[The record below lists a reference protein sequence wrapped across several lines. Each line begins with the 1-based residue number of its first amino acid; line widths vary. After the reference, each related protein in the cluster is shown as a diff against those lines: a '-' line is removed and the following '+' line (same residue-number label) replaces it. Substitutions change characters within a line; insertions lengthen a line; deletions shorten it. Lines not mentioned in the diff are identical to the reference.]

1 MSNEKGGLIKKKPRK
16 MQPAPKVAKPDQ
28 FNAFSYTPQSEEFKT
43 KEEVKSKPI
52 TKPEVKQKKSIT
64 EPKAKI
70 EEAPPL
76 LEKKPETEEVKDVVI
91 IEQAPKS
98 VRRSQKMTLEDLKN
112 NLTVGRGTKSKSVRA
127 PEFVYD
133 ELVLLSSFVDEN
145 KMYQILQ
152 MLIDSY
158 VTNELTPRQQRQF
171 NYMMELKFLKEE
183 DETK

>member
-1 MSNEKGGLIKKKPRK
+1 MSNEKGGLIKKKTRK

-28 FNAFSYTPQSEEFKT
+28 FNAFSYTPKT
-43 KEEVKSKPI
+43 EASKIEVVTAVEEVQAVVPQEKTEKVKSE
-52 TKPEVKQKKSIT
+52 TVT
-64 EPKAKI
+64 ED
-70 EEAPPL
+70 
-76 LEKKPETEEVKDVVI
+76 EKVKDVVI

-98 VRRSQKMTLEDLKN
+98 PRRSQKMTLEDLKN

-158 VTNELTPRQQRQF
+158 VSHELTPRQQRQF
-171 NYMMELKFLKEE
+171 NYMMELKFLKED
-183 DETK
+183 DEPK

>member
-28 FNAFSYTPQSEEFKT
+28 FNAFSYTPQSEEVKT
-43 KEEVKSKPI
+43 KEEVKSEPI
-52 TKPEVKQKKSIT
+52 TEPEVKQEEAIT
-64 EPKAKI
+64 ELETKV
-70 EEAPPL
+70 EETPP
-76 LEKKPETEEVKDVVI
+76 EPEVKTETEKVKDVVI

-98 VRRSQKMTLEDLKN
+98 ARRSQKMTLEDLKN

-158 VTNELTPRQQRQF
+158 VSHELTPRQQRQF
-171 NYMMELKFLKEE
+171 NYMMELKFLKEY
-183 DETK
+183 DEPK

>member
-16 MQPAPKVAKPDQ
+16 MQPAPKVSKPDQ
-28 FNAFSYTPQSEEFKT
+28 FNAFSYTPQPAKAEAT
-43 KEEVKSKPI
+43 KEEVKPKAI
-52 TKPEVKQKKSIT
+52 AEPEVKQESIT
-64 EPKAKI
+64 EP
-70 EEAPPL
+70 
-76 LEKKPETEEVKDVVI
+76 EKKVEETSSEPEVKTETEEVKDVVI
-91 IEQAPKS
+91 IEQAPKAA
-98 VRRSQKMTLEDLKN
+98 RRSQKLTLEDLKN

-158 VTNELTPRQQRQF
+158 VSHELTPRQQRQF

-183 DETK
+183 EETK

>member
-16 MQPAPKVAKPDQ
+16 MQPAPKVSKPDQ
-28 FNAFSYTPQSEEFKT
+28 FNAFSYTPQPAKAEAT
-43 KEEVKSKPI
+43 KEEVKPKAI
-52 TKPEVKQKKSIT
+52 AEPEVKQESIT
-64 EPKAKI
+64 EP
-70 EEAPPL
+70 
-76 LEKKPETEEVKDVVI
+76 EKKVEETPSEPEVKTEPEEVKDVVI
-91 IEQAPKS
+91 IEQAPKAA
-98 VRRSQKMTLEDLKN
+98 RRSQKMTLEDLKN

-158 VTNELTPRQQRQF
+158 VSHELTPRQQRQF

-183 DETK
+183 EETK

>member
-16 MQPAPKVAKPDQ
+16 MQPAPKVSKPDQ
-28 FNAFSYTPQSEEFKT
+28 FNAFSYTPQPAKADAT
-43 KEEVKSKPI
+43 KEEVKPKAI
-52 TKPEVKQKKSIT
+52 AEPEVKQESIT
-64 EPKAKI
+64 EP
-70 EEAPPL
+70 
-76 LEKKPETEEVKDVVI
+76 EKKVEETSSESEVKTEPEEVKDVVI
-91 IEQAPKS
+91 IEQAPKAA
-98 VRRSQKMTLEDLKN
+98 RRSQKMTLEDLKN

-158 VTNELTPRQQRQF
+158 VSHELTPRQQRQF

-183 DETK
+183 EETK

>member
-16 MQPAPKVAKPDQ
+16 MQPAPKVSKPDQ
-28 FNAFSYTPQSEEFKT
+28 FNAFNYTPQPAKADAP
-43 KEEVKSKPI
+43 KEEVKPKVI
-52 TKPEVKQKKSIT
+52 AEPEVKQESIT
-64 EPKAKI
+64 EP
-70 EEAPPL
+70 
-76 LEKKPETEEVKDVVI
+76 EKKVEETSSETEVKTETEEVKDVVI
-91 IEQAPKS
+91 IEQAPKAA
-98 VRRSQKMTLEDLKN
+98 RRSQKMTLEDLKN

-158 VTNELTPRQQRQF
+158 VSHELTPRQQRQF

-183 DETK
+183 ETK

>member
-1 MSNEKGGLIKKKPRK
+1 MSNEKGGLIKKKSRK

-28 FNAFSYTPQSEEFKT
+28 FNAFSYTPKT
-43 KEEVKSKPI
+43 EDSKIEAVTAVEEVQAVVPQEKTEKVKSE
-52 TKPEVKQKKSIT
+52 TVT
-64 EPKAKI
+64 ED
-70 EEAPPL
+70 
-76 LEKKPETEEVKDVVI
+76 EKVKDVVVV
-91 IEQAPKS
+91 EQAPKS
-98 VRRSQKMTLEDLKN
+98 ARRSQKPTLEDLKN

-158 VTNELTPRQQRQF
+158 VSHELTPRQQRQF
-171 NYMMELKFLKEE
+171 NYMMELKFLKED
-183 DETK
+183 DEPK

>member
-16 MQPAPKVAKPDQ
+16 MQPATKVSKPDQ
-28 FNAFSYTPQSEEFKT
+28 FNAFSYTPQPAKAEAT
-43 KEEVKSKPI
+43 KEEVKPKAI
-52 TKPEVKQKKSIT
+52 AEPEVKQESIT
-64 EPKAKI
+64 EP
-70 EEAPPL
+70 
-76 LEKKPETEEVKDVVI
+76 EKKVEEISSEPEVKTETEEVKDVVI
-91 IEQAPKS
+91 IEQAPKAA
-98 VRRSQKMTLEDLKN
+98 RRSQKMTLEDLKN

-158 VTNELTPRQQRQF
+158 VSHELTPRQQRQF

-183 DETK
+183 EETK

>member
-1 MSNEKGGLIKKKPRK
+1 MSNEKGGLIKKKSRK

-28 FNAFSYTPQSEEFKT
+28 FNAFSYTPKT
-43 KEEVKSKPI
+43 EDSKIEAVTAVEEVQAVVPQEK
-52 TKPEVKQKKSIT
+52 T
-64 EPKAKI
+64 EK
-70 EEAPPL
+70 
-76 LEKKPETEEVKDVVI
+76 VKDVVI

-98 VRRSQKMTLEDLKN
+98 ARRSQKPTLEDLKN

-158 VTNELTPRQQRQF
+158 VSHELTPRQQRQF
-171 NYMMELKFLKEE
+171 NYMMELKFLKED
-183 DETK
+183 DEPK

>member
-16 MQPAPKVAKPDQ
+16 MQPAPKVSKPDQ
-28 FNAFSYTPQSEEFKT
+28 FNAFSYTPQPAKADAP
-43 KEEVKSKPI
+43 KEEVKPKA
-52 TKPEVKQKKSIT
+52 TAEPEVKQESIP
-64 EPKAKI
+64 EP
-70 EEAPPL
+70 
-76 LEKKPETEEVKDVVI
+76 EKKVEETSSETEVKTETEEVKDVVI
-91 IEQAPKS
+91 IEQAPKAA
-98 VRRSQKMTLEDLKN
+98 RRSQKLTLEDLKN

-158 VTNELTPRQQRQF
+158 VSHELTPRQQRQF

-183 DETK
+183 EETK